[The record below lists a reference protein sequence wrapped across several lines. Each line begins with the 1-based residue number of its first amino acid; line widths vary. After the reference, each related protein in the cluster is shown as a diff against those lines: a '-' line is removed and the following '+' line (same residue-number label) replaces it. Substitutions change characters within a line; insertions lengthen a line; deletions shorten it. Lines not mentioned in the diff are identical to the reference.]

1 MINAGSTGVK
11 GRVYDLIG
19 NFPPVTAAIPE
30 IKTPSFGGP
39 IPMLHQGGKI
49 KSDGLVEARKGEV
62 YAGAGDAAFKPIA
75 DEIHSLKSDIA
86 QTNQLLSR
94 ILSEGIPV
102 MKA

>member
-1 MINAGSTGVK
+1 MDMLDVISHK
-11 GRVYDLIG
+11 
-19 NFPPVTAAIPE
+19 E
-30 IKTPSFGGP
+30 FGP
-39 IPMLHQGGKI
+39 DFEKLHMGGKI